1 MKIIANFFRRL
12 EKFSKYQALAFDSMS
27 KTK

>member
-1 MKIIANFFRRL
+1 MKRIVNFFRKL
-12 EKFSKYQALAFDSMS
+12 EKFSKYQALAFDCFL